1 MKIQN
6 IKLWISVLRENC
18 QLMTGLPVS
27 KLENEREGKGPRHTP
42 FHGHV
47 DAFACYVQIV
57 FVITVAVSS
66 EMSLNLL
73 MCIG

>member
-1 MKIQN
+1 M
-6 IKLWISVLRENC
+6 
-18 QLMTGLPVS
+18 S

-57 FVITVAVSS
+57 FVITAAVSS

>member
-1 MKIQN
+1 
-6 IKLWISVLRENC
+6 
-18 QLMTGLPVS
+18 MTGSPVS
-27 KLENEREGKGPRHTP
+27 KSGNAREGKEPGHTP
-42 FHGHV
+42 FHEHV